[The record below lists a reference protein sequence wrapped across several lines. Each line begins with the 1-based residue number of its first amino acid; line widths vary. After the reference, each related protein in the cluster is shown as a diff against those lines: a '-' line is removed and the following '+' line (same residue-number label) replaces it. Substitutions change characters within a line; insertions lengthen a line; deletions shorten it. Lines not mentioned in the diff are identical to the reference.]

1 MGVYITLDEAKRHLH
16 VDYDD
21 DDYYIH
27 DLTSL
32 VEELVLTEIQGE
44 AATTEGWVTTNGTVN
59 LVGYQCNFLD
69 YKIGD
74 IIVLPNE
81 TPRIIATIT
90 TNDTL
95 TVSVAFT
102 LSISNTTYIVYSG
115 LPTLN
120 GALPLGLRQAML
132 LILGHYY
139 NNREATTFGTTVT
152 ELPLGYKNLVHT
164 YKNWTIG

>member
-1 MGVYITLDEAKRHLH
+1 MGVYITLDEAKSHLH

-21 DDYYIH
+21 DDVYITGLI
-27 DLTSL
+27 DL
-32 VEELVLTEIQGE
+32 VEELVLTEIQGRSV
-44 AATTEGWVTTNGTVN
+44 TTEGWVTTNGTVN
-59 LVGYQCNFLD
+59 LVGYQANFLD
-69 YKIGD
+69 YSIGD

-102 LSISNTTYIVYSG
+102 LSLANVTYIVYTG

-120 GALPLGLRQAML
+120 GALPLGLRQGML

-139 NNREATTFGTTVT
+139 NNREATIIGVGAT
-152 ELPLGYKNLVHT
+152 ELPLGYKNLLHT
-164 YKNWTIG
+164 YKNWTVA